1 MTSARPFRLARQP
14 HHAPALPPHQ
24 SPNSPGSPT
33 PHAARQPHTLTATAR
48 RTNTPALSASQI
60 PHPLEQKDAKRC
72 FTGQIPPDTGGFFPP
87 TSHPQSQNLQPQSQ
101 NLHSL
106 EQSGPKPA
114 SHRPDSST
122 RWKNLPAER
131 SAGVRIPPEDGR
143 ILPRKVPLEAK
154 ILQSL
159 EQNGHEKQYNHL
171 KTSSH
176 WMNSPTSA
184 SSEPLFLHP
193 MEEFSRKPAIH
204 SPNTSTQWRNLDSER
219 HPNT

>member
-33 PHAARQPHTLTATAR
+33 LHAARQPHTLTATAR

-87 TSHPQSQNLQPQSQ
+87 TSHPQSQNLHPQSQNLHSLEQKDAKRCFTGQIPPDTGGFFPPTSHPQSQNLHPQSQ

-159 EQNGHEKQYNHL
+159 EQNGH
-171 KTSSH
+171 
-176 WMNSPTSA
+176 
-184 SSEPLFLHP
+184 
-193 MEEFSRKPAIH
+193 
-204 SPNTSTQWRNLDSER
+204 
-219 HPNT
+219 

>member
-1 MTSARPFRLARQP
+1 MP
-14 HHAPALPPHQ
+14 
-24 SPNSPGSPT
+24 PGSPT
-33 PHAARQPHTLTATAR
+33 TLTATAR
-48 RTNTPALSASQI
+48 RTNTPALSESQI

-87 TSHPQSQNLQPQSQ
+87 TSHPQSQ

-143 ILPRKVPLEAK
+143 ILPRKAPLEAK
-154 ILQSL
+154 IPQSL
-159 EQNGHEKQYNHL
+159 EQNGH
-171 KTSSH
+171 
-176 WMNSPTSA
+176 
-184 SSEPLFLHP
+184 
-193 MEEFSRKPAIH
+193 
-204 SPNTSTQWRNLDSER
+204 
-219 HPNT
+219 

>member
-1 MTSARPFRLARQP
+1 MHDFFFGEVGMSLTLTRLCDERPPISPRPA
-14 HHAPALPPHQ
+14 APPRSRPTTPP

-33 PHAARQPHTLTATAR
+33 LACRPAAPHANRNSLPH
-48 RTNTPALSASQI
+48 Q
-60 PHPLEQKDAKRC
+60 HPSSVRVPNPPPTGTKDAKRC

-87 TSHPQSQNLQPQSQ
+87 TSHPQSQNLHPQSQNLHPQSQ

-143 ILPRKVPLEAK
+143 ILPRKAPLEAK

-159 EQNGHEKQYNHL
+159 EQNGH
-171 KTSSH
+171 
-176 WMNSPTSA
+176 
-184 SSEPLFLHP
+184 
-193 MEEFSRKPAIH
+193 
-204 SPNTSTQWRNLDSER
+204 
-219 HPNT
+219 

>member
-1 MTSARPFRLARQP
+1 MTSARPFRLAPQP

-33 PHAARQPHTLTATAR
+33 LHAARQPHTLTATAC
-48 RTNTPALSASQI
+48 RTNTPALSESQI

-87 TSHPQSQNLQPQSQ
+87 TSHPQSQNLHPQSQ

-143 ILPRKVPLEAK
+143 ILPRKAPLEAK
-154 ILQSL
+154 IPQSL
-159 EQNGHEKQYNHL
+159 EQNGH
-171 KTSSH
+171 
-176 WMNSPTSA
+176 
-184 SSEPLFLHP
+184 
-193 MEEFSRKPAIH
+193 
-204 SPNTSTQWRNLDSER
+204 
-219 HPNT
+219 

>member
-33 PHAARQPHTLTATAR
+33 LHAATAPHANRNSPPH
-48 RTNTPALSASQI
+48 Q
-60 PHPLEQKDAKRC
+60 HPSSVRV
-72 FTGQIPPDTGGFFPP
+72 PNPPP
-87 TSHPQSQNLQPQSQ
+87 TGTKGRQTLFHRANPSRHWRILPANKPSAVQNLHPQSQ

-143 ILPRKVPLEAK
+143 ILPRKAPLEAK

-159 EQNGHEKQYNHL
+159 EQNGH
-171 KTSSH
+171 
-176 WMNSPTSA
+176 
-184 SSEPLFLHP
+184 
-193 MEEFSRKPAIH
+193 
-204 SPNTSTQWRNLDSER
+204 
-219 HPNT
+219 

>member
-1 MTSARPFRLARQP
+1 MSLTLTRLCDERPPISPRPA
-14 HHAPALPPHQ
+14 APPRSRPTTPPKSQ
-24 SPNSPGSPT
+24 FP
-33 PHAARQPHTLTATAR
+33 RQPHTLTATAR
-48 RTNTPALSASQI
+48 RTNTPALSESQI

-87 TSHPQSQNLQPQSQ
+87 TSHPQSQNLHPQSQ

-143 ILPRKVPLEAK
+143 ILPRKAPLEAK
-154 ILQSL
+154 IPQSL
-159 EQNGHEKQYNHL
+159 EQNGH
-171 KTSSH
+171 
-176 WMNSPTSA
+176 
-184 SSEPLFLHP
+184 
-193 MEEFSRKPAIH
+193 
-204 SPNTSTQWRNLDSER
+204 
-219 HPNT
+219 